1 VTKRVIALLATMLAL
16 SSTLA
21 FAAPHRVTVLPIDG
35 DADPALRKQLGVVV
49 MQLAK
54 IGGGA
59 ITAGDTTF
67 VDVATAVGCDPHTPA
82 CADTVLSTLGVDEIV
97 YGSAFSGGGQ
107 TTAVISRV
115 AKGQPRRDQTVS
127 ISAGAKADSAE
138 PTLRPLFDLPSTPTP
153 TPTVLTPAVSAG
165 SGSDAADTGSGNATP
180 VAAPAA
186 PPSPPGDDFFSTR
199 ERKIGFGCV
208 AGGALVLVIGLALWA
223 SESGQQTQIDNAPTN
238 SPDDIKNLLALED
251 RASSYAWEG
260 NIAVVLGLAAVGV
273 GTYYLV
279 KDHQMRATVTP
290 IDHGTGAAVLLGGRW

>member
-1 VTKRVIALLATMLAL
+1 VIHKLIAMLATMLAL
-16 SSTLA
+16 SSAIA

-35 DADPALRKQLGVVV
+35 DADPALRKQLGGVV

-54 IGGGA
+54 TGGGT

-67 VDVATAVGCDPHTPA
+67 VDVATAVGCDPHAPA
-82 CADTVLSTLGVDEIV
+82 CADTVLSTLGADEIV
-97 YGSAFSGGGQ
+97 YGSAFVGGGQ

-127 ISAGAKADSAE
+127 INAGAKADSAE
-138 PTLRPLFDLPSTPTP
+138 PTLRPLFDLPGTPAPASTPE
-153 TPTVLTPAVSAG
+153 AVGSAG
-165 SGSDAADTGSGNATP
+165 SGSDATETGSGSATAVVAATP
-180 VAAPAA
+180 
-186 PPSPPGDDFFSTR
+186 PPSPPGDDFFATR

-223 SESGQQTQIDNAPTN
+223 SESSQQSQINDAPTN

-260 NIAVVLGLAAVGV
+260 NIAIVLGLAAGGV

>member
-1 VTKRVIALLATMLAL
+1 MLATMLAL
-16 SSTLA
+16 WSTIA

-35 DADPALRKQLGVVV
+35 DADPALRKQLGAVV

-54 IGGGA
+54 SGGGT
-59 ITAGDTTF
+59 ITTGDTTF

-82 CADTVLSTLGVDEIV
+82 CADTVLSTLGADEIV
-97 YGSAFSGGGQ
+97 YGSAFVGGGQ

-127 ISAGAKADSAE
+127 ITAGARADSAE
-138 PTLRPLFDLPSTPTP
+138 PTLRPLFDLP
-153 TPTVLTPAVSAG
+153 G
-165 SGSDAADTGSGNATP
+165 
-180 VAAPAA
+180 AA
-186 PPSPPGDDFFSTR
+186 PPPPPPEPVGSAGPGSGATDTSSGSAAPIAAPTPAASPPSDELFATR
-199 ERKIGFGCV
+199 ERKLGYGFI
-208 AGGALVLVIGLALWA
+208 AGGALVLLIGLALWA
-223 SESGQQTQIDNAPTN
+223 SESSQQSQINDAPTN
-238 SPDDIKNLLALED
+238 SPNDIKNLLALED

-260 NIAVVLGLAAVGV
+260 NIAVVLGLAAGGV

>member
-1 VTKRVIALLATMLAL
+1 MKRPLALLTTMLVLWSA
-16 SSTLA
+16 LA
-21 FAAPHRVTVLPIDG
+21 FAAPRRVTVLPIDG
-35 DADPALRKQLGVVV
+35 DADPALRKQLGGVV

-54 IGGGA
+54 TGGGT

-67 VDVATAVGCDPHTPA
+67 ADVATAVGCDPHTPA

-97 YGSAFSGGGQ
+97 YGSAFVGGGQ

-115 AKGQPRRDQTVS
+115 AKGQPRRDQTIS
-127 ISAGAKADSAE
+127 ITVGAKADSAE
-138 PTLRPLFDLPSTPTP
+138 PTLRPLFDLPGTPTP
-153 TPTVLTPAVSAG
+153 TQEPVGSAG
-165 SGSDAADTGSGNATP
+165 SGSDATDTGSGS
-180 VAAPAA
+180 AAPAA
-186 PPSPPGDDFFSTR
+186 VIATEPPSPPGDEFFATR
-199 ERKIGFGCV
+199 ERKIGFGFV

-223 SESGQQTQIDNAPTN
+223 SESSQQSQINDAPTN

-260 NIAVVLGLAAVGV
+260 NIAVVLGLAAAGV

-290 IDHGTGAAVLLGGRW
+290 IDHGAGAAVLLGGRW